1 MYIMLK
7 FFLLHAYALSLT
19 WGAFTYDVGFLGDQ
33 VGQAESDF
41 TKQAY
46 LVKLRHYEK
55 ATKFETIF
63 HLF

>member
-41 TKQAY
+41 TK
-46 LVKLRHYEK
+46 
-55 ATKFETIF
+55 
-63 HLF
+63 